1 MLKQIVNIAA
11 FLFCFMPAVLHATV
25 KIALIAPK
33 SGEYK
38 IWGDE
43 LNFGAKTAIDEI
55 NENGGIKGKR
65 LELMSIDDACS
76 DNLAIST
83 AQMLSVGVEN
93 KPALV
98 IGPYCSNNVENVA
111 KTYSKAQIFQII
123 PANNRFNTTAEAE
136 FNSQIGKDFF
146 QFYNVRY
153 AGKKVAFL
161 SNADYQVKAFNS
173 MYNEFRKYGKS
184 SLLTSYTF
192 NDSGLDDFAKDIV
205 SAGEEVVFISGE
217 PKKIA
222 KMIRNIKEKKAD
234 MVIVTGK
241 YAVGDSLFE
250 YAADWLDD
258 VYFMAVPS
266 FQDNPDFAEMMVKL
280 RLRGI
285 ELTGLG
291 GYAYTAVK
299 TWADL
304 VEKTKSFDYAKLA
317 AKVKN
322 SGLKTDW
329 GEFLLNNGSAASQP
343 HYNFYQYKNGEYVIA
358 D

>member
-1 MLKQIVNIAA
+1 MLKQIVNIVA
-11 FLFCFMPAVLHATV
+11 FLCFFTPAALQAAV
-25 KIALIAPK
+25 KVALIAPK

-38 IWGDE
+38 MWGDE
-43 LNFGAKTAIDEI
+43 LNYGAKIAIDEI
-55 NENGGIKGKR
+55 NNNGGIKGKK
-65 LELMSIDDACS
+65 LDLMSIDDACS

-83 AQMLSVGVEN
+83 AQMLAVGMEN

-98 IGPYCSNNVENVA
+98 IGPYCSNNTYNVA

-123 PANNRFNTTAEAE
+123 PLNNKFNTSSEVE

-146 QFYNVRY
+146 KFYNERY

-161 SNADYQVKAFNS
+161 SNADYQVKAYNS
-173 MYNEFRKYGKS
+173 LYDEFRKYGKS
-184 SLLTSYTF
+184 SLLSSYTF
-192 NDSGLDDFAKDIV
+192 GNEGLDDLAKNMV
-205 SAGEEVVFISGE
+205 SSGEEVVFISGE

-222 KMIRNIKEKKAD
+222 KMIRNIKQKKPD

-250 YAADWLDD
+250 YAADWLDN
-258 VYFMAVPS
+258 VYFMALPS

-280 RLRGI
+280 RLRGV

-299 TWADL
+299 TWAEL
-304 VEKTKSFDYAKLA
+304 VDETKSFDYAKLA
-317 AKVKN
+317 AKVKKG
-322 SGLKTDW
+322 GLKTPW
-329 GEFLLNNGSAASQP
+329 GEALVNNGSAKGQP
-343 HYNFYQYKNGEYVIA
+343 HYDFYQYKNGEYVAA